1 MHRKKLRLAIEE
13 QRRPELCRYPAISQ
27 LGHTWVA
34 AEWLPDLGL
43 AQVVINYFIL
53 NENNRFAI
61 RNNTRQKR
69 FFIMY
74 FFLTK

>member
-43 AQVVINYFIL
+43 AQVIL
-53 NENNRFAI
+53 HRMSSMS
-61 RNNTRQKR
+61 TGKK
-69 FFIMY
+69 
-74 FFLTK
+74 LTTCE